1 MLPDRSKRYAGV
13 DGDIPRLV
21 LAANWH
27 LVLIALLVLA
37 LLSAIFP
44 RKALVEKLYQ
54 QQVLDELTLSYVQNL
69 YRANP
74 NNADAA
80 LLLARSQQAVMSLDA
95 MEAILWR
102 LSTDGE
108 LRQRIE
114 ARQMLLNAYL
124 KGLDDEPSR
133 DQKIKLTARLIE
145 LMQYARQDDL
155 PEDLA
160 KTFATKAFELNLP
173 QLGLVFFNKI
183 HADQPELVL
192 EKYGD
197 LALAEGRYKAA
208 AELYFLAQ
216 EKTVQTDD
224 VRRLFMQGIK
234 TLMAGSLFE
243 QAMSEARARGA
254 ALDNDPVTLRFLSH
268 TALAAGDTALAAEC
282 ARKLVFQR
290 GVVP

>member
-1 MLPDRSKRYAGV
+1 MLPARSKRYAGV

-27 LVLIALLVLA
+27 LMLIGVLVLA
-37 LLSAIFP
+37 LLVAIFP

-80 LLLARSQQAVMSLDA
+80 LLLARSQQDVMTQADLES
-95 MEAILWR
+95 MLWR
-102 LSTDGE
+102 LSIEGE
-108 LRQRIE
+108 PRQRTE
-114 ARQMLLNAYL
+114 ARQILLNVFL
-124 KGLDDEPSR
+124 NGLEDAPSVDR
-133 DQKIKLTARLIE
+133 KIQLTARLIE

-160 KTFATKAFELNLP
+160 KTFANKAFELNLP
-173 QLGLVFFNKI
+173 QLGLVFFNKV

-197 LALAEGRYKAA
+197 LALAEGRYNAA
-208 AELYFLAQ
+208 AELFFLAQ
-216 EKTVQTDD
+216 DKTLTTGE
-224 VRRLFMQGIK
+224 VRRLFMKGIK
-234 TLMAGSLFE
+234 TLMSGSLFD
-243 QAMSEARARGA
+243 QAMSNARSRMGS
-254 ALDNDPVTLRFLSH
+254 LDNDPVTLRFLSR

-290 GVVP
+290 GVAQ